1 MNLKLLVILAIMATL
16 MALTAT
22 GALAFPGDM
31 IPDNVPFDHICE
43 RSSNAPPFC
52 QQL

>member
-1 MNLKLLVILAIMATL
+1 MNLKLLLVLAIMATL

-22 GALAFPGDM
+22 GALAAPGDM
-31 IPDNVPFDHICE
+31 IPDSVDIDHICN

-52 QQL
+52 QQP